1 MTVTDDL
8 EEYKM
13 LTRIIS
19 AAVAIVIAV
28 VVLCFHNTIVLNI
41 AIAALIAVA
50 LFELFRAEDCL
61 KFKASQVTCY
71 IFAFTI
77 PFSNYIL
84 KLDKNIMYYIAG
96 GFLLLMFITFLGYY
110 KTMKYEKLSFMI
122 FASAF
127 ISLTM
132 STLLYL
138 NRTGGKHG
146 LFYVVLTLCGAWL
159 ADSGAY
165 FAGTFLGKHKLCPNI
180 SPKKTVEG
188 LIGGVITNG
197 LIFVILGLGYT
208 KLIASDDITANY
220 ILLFILGMI
229 CALLG
234 LLGDLSASLL
244 KRQTGI
250 KDYGNIMP
258 GHGGVMDRFDSVLF
272 VAPFMTIALSILNV
286 IK

>member
-1 MTVTDDL
+1 
-8 EEYKM
+8 M

-41 AIAALIAVA
+41 AVAALIAVA
-50 LFELFRAEDCL
+50 LFEMFRAEDCL
-61 KFKASQVTCY
+61 KFKASQVICY
-71 IFAFTI
+71 IFALTI
-77 PFSNYIL
+77 PFSNYL
-84 KLDKNIMYYIAG
+84 SKLDDNIMYYITA

-110 KTMKYEKLSFMI
+110 KTMKYEKLCFMI
-122 FASAF
+122 FVSAF
-127 ISLTM
+127 ISVTM

-138 NRTGGKHG
+138 NRTGGEHG

-180 SPKKTVEG
+180 SSKKTVEG

-197 LIFVILGLGYT
+197 LIFVLLGLGYT
-208 KLIASDDITANY
+208 KLIASGDITANY
-220 ILLFILGMI
+220 IVLFVLGMI

-250 KDYGNIMP
+250 KDYGNVMP

-272 VAPFMTIALSILNV
+272 VAPFMTIALSLFNI

>member
-1 MTVTDDL
+1 
-8 EEYKM
+8 M

-41 AIAALIAVA
+41 AVAALIAVA
-50 LFELFRAEDCL
+50 LFELFKAEDCL
-61 KFKASQVTCY
+61 KFKVSQVICY
-71 IFAFTI
+71 IFALTI
-77 PFSNYIL
+77 PFLNYII
-84 KLDKNIMYYIAG
+84 KVDKNIMYYITG

-127 ISLTM
+127 ISVTM

-165 FAGTFLGKHKLCPNI
+165 FAGTFLGRHKLCPNI

-197 LIFVILGLGYT
+197 LIFVLLGLGYT

-272 VAPFMTIALSILNV
+272 VAPFMTIALSIFNV
-286 IK
+286 LK

>member
-1 MTVTDDL
+1 
-8 EEYKM
+8 M

-19 AAVAIVIAV
+19 AVVAIVIAV
-28 VVLCFHNTIVLNI
+28 AVLCFHNTIVLNI
-41 AIAALIAVA
+41 AVAALIEVA
-50 LFELFRAEDCL
+50 LFELFKAEDCL
-61 KFKASQVTCY
+61 RFKVSQIVCY
-71 IFAFTI
+71 IFALTV
-77 PFSNYIL
+77 PFSNYLL
-84 KLDKNIMYYIAG
+84 KLDENIMYYISAV
-96 GFLLLMFITFLGYY
+96 FILIMFIAFLGYY
-110 KTMKYEKLSFMI
+110 KTMKYEKMSFMI
-122 FASAF
+122 FVSGF
-127 ISLTM
+127 ISVAM

-138 NRTGGKHG
+138 NRTGGKRG

-165 FAGTFLGKHKLCPNI
+165 FAGTFFGKHKLCPNI

-188 LIGGVITNG
+188 LIGGVVTNG
-197 LIFVILGLGYT
+197 LIFVILGLIYS
-208 KLIASDDITANY
+208 KIASGDIDINY
-220 ILLFILGMI
+220 ILLFVLGMI

-272 VAPFMTIALSILNV
+272 VAPFMTIALSIFN
-286 IK
+286 IF

>member
-1 MTVTDDL
+1 
-8 EEYKM
+8 M

-28 VVLCFHNTIVLNI
+28 SVLCFHNTIVLNI
-41 AIAALIAVA
+41 AVAVLIVAA
-50 LFELFRAEDCL
+50 LFELLRAENCL
-61 KFKASQVTCY
+61 KFKVSQIVCY
-71 IFAFTI
+71 IFALTV
-77 PFSNYIL
+77 PFSRYLL
-84 KLDKNIMYYIAG
+84 KLDESIMYYITF
-96 GFLLLMFITFLGYY
+96 GFLLIMFISFIGYY
-110 KTMKYEKLSFMI
+110 KTMRYEKLAFMI
-122 FASAF
+122 FVSGF
-127 ISLTM
+127 VSVTM

-138 NRTGGKHG
+138 NRTGGEHG

-165 FAGTFLGKHKLCPNI
+165 FAGTFLGRHKLCPNI

-197 LIFVILGLGYT
+197 LIFVFLGFLYS
-208 KLIASDDITANY
+208 KIIYADINVNY
-220 ILLFILGMI
+220 MVMFILGMI

-234 LLGDLSASLL
+234 LLGDLSASLI

-272 VAPFMTIALSILNV
+272 VSPFMTIALSIFN
-286 IK
+286 IIE

>member
-1 MTVTDDL
+1 MGHTIN
-8 EEYKM
+8 M

-19 AAVAIVIAV
+19 AAAAIIIAV
-28 VVLCFHNTIVLNI
+28 AVLCFHNTVVLNI
-41 AIAALIAVA
+41 AVAVLIEIA

-61 KFKASQVTCY
+61 KFKFSQVLCY
-71 IFAFTI
+71 IFALTV
-77 PFSNYIL
+77 PFSNYL
-84 KLDKNIMYYIAG
+84 LRLSENIMYYISAV
-96 GFLLLMFITFLGYY
+96 FLLLMFLSFLGYY
-110 KTMKYEKLSFMI
+110 KTMKFEKLSFM
-122 FASAF
+122 FFVTAF
-127 ISLTM
+127 VSVSM

-165 FAGTFLGKHKLCPNI
+165 FAGTFFGKHKLCPNI

-188 LIGGVITNG
+188 LAGGVIANG
-197 LIFVILGLGYT
+197 IIFIILGFVYSKIVKTG
-208 KLIASDDITANY
+208 IDINY
-220 ILLFILGMI
+220 ILLFVLGMI
-229 CALLG
+229 CALMG
-234 LLGDLSASLL
+234 LLGDLSASLI

-272 VAPFMTIALSILNV
+272 VAPFMTFALSLLNIL
-286 IK
+286 K

>member
-1 MTVTDDL
+1 
-8 EEYKM
+8 M

-28 VVLCFHNTIVLNI
+28 VLLCFHNTIVLNI
-41 AIAALIAVA
+41 AVAALSEVA
-50 LFELFRAEDCL
+50 LFELFKAEDCL
-61 KFKASQVTCY
+61 KYKTPQIVCY
-71 IFAFTI
+71 IFALTV
-77 PFSNYIL
+77 PFSNYLL
-84 KLDKNIMYYIAG
+84 KLDENIMYYVTAVFIL
-96 GFLLLMFITFLGYY
+96 FMFIAFLGYY
-110 KTMKYEKLSFMI
+110 KTMKYEKLCFMI
-122 FASAF
+122 FTTGFVSV
-127 ISLTM
+127 TM

-165 FAGTFLGKHKLCPNI
+165 FAGTFFGKHKLCPNI

-188 LIGGVITNG
+188 LIGGVVTNG
-197 LIFVILGLGYT
+197 LIFVILGFGYS
-208 KLIASDDITANY
+208 KIASGDIDVNY
-220 ILLFILGMI
+220 VVLFVLGMI

-234 LLGDLSASLL
+234 LLGDLSASLI

-272 VAPFMTIALSILNV
+272 VAPFMTIALSIFNI

>member
-1 MTVTDDL
+1 
-8 EEYKM
+8 M

-28 VVLCFHNTIVLNI
+28 VVLCFHSTIVLNI
-41 AIAALIAVA
+41 AVAALIAVA
-50 LFELFRAEDCL
+50 LFELFKAEDCL
-61 KFKASQVTCY
+61 KFKVSQVVCY
-71 IFAFTI
+71 IFALTI
-77 PFSNYIL
+77 PFSNYLL
-84 KLDKNIMYYIAG
+84 KLDDNIMYYIVA
-96 GFLLLMFITFLGYY
+96 GFLLVMFITFLGYY
-110 KTMKYEKLSFMI
+110 KTMKYEKLCFMI
-122 FASAF
+122 FVSGF
-127 ISLTM
+127 ISVTM

-138 NRTGGKHG
+138 NRTGEEHG

-165 FAGTFLGKHKLCPNI
+165 FAGTFLGRHKLCPNI

-188 LIGGVITNG
+188 IIGGVITNG
-197 LIFVILGLGYT
+197 IIFVLLGLGYT
-208 KLIASDDITANY
+208 KLIATGDVSANY
-220 ILLFILGMI
+220 ILLFVLGMI

-272 VAPFMTIALSILNV
+272 VAPFMTIALSVFNI

>member
-1 MTVTDDL
+1 
-8 EEYKM
+8 M

-28 VVLCFHNTIVLNI
+28 AVLCFHNTIVLNI
-41 AIAALIAVA
+41 AVAVLIAAA
-50 LFELFRAEDCL
+50 LFELLRAEDCL
-61 KFKASQVTCY
+61 KFKVSQIVCY
-71 IFAFTI
+71 VFALTV
-77 PFSNYIL
+77 PFSRYLL
-84 KLDKNIMYYIAG
+84 KLDESIMYYITF
-96 GFLLLMFITFLGYY
+96 GFLLIMFISFIGYY
-110 KTMKYEKLSFMI
+110 KTMRYEKLAFMI
-122 FASAF
+122 FVSGF
-127 ISLTM
+127 VSVTM

-138 NRTGGKHG
+138 NRTGGEHG
-146 LFYVVLTLCGAWL
+146 LFYVVLTLCGAWF

-165 FAGTFLGKHKLCPNI
+165 FAGTFLGRHKLCPNI

-197 LIFVILGLGYT
+197 LIFVFLGFLYS
-208 KLIASDDITANY
+208 KIIYADINVNY
-220 ILLFILGMI
+220 MIMFILGML

-234 LLGDLSASLL
+234 LLGDLSASLI

-272 VAPFMTIALSILNV
+272 VSPFMTIALSIFN
-286 IK
+286 IIE

>member
-1 MTVTDDL
+1 
-8 EEYKM
+8 M

-28 VVLCFHNTIVLNI
+28 VVLCFHSTIVLNI
-41 AIAALIAVA
+41 AVAALIAVA
-50 LFELFRAEDCL
+50 LFELFKAEDCL
-61 KFKASQVTCY
+61 KFKVSQVVCY
-71 IFAFTI
+71 IFALTI
-77 PFSNYIL
+77 PFSNYLL
-84 KLDKNIMYYIAG
+84 KLDDNIMYYIVA
-96 GFLLLMFITFLGYY
+96 GFLLVMFITFLGYY
-110 KTMKYEKLSFMI
+110 KTMKYEKLCFML
-122 FASAF
+122 FVSGF
-127 ISLTM
+127 ISVTM

-138 NRTGGKHG
+138 NRTGEEHG

-165 FAGTFLGKHKLCPNI
+165 FAGTFLGRHKLCPNI

-188 LIGGVITNG
+188 IIGGVITNG
-197 LIFVILGLGYT
+197 IIFVLLGLGYT
-208 KLIASDDITANY
+208 KLIATGDVSANY
-220 ILLFILGMI
+220 ILLFVLGMI

-272 VAPFMTIALSILNV
+272 VAPFMTIALSVFNI

>member
-1 MTVTDDL
+1 
-8 EEYKM
+8 M

-28 VVLCFHNTIVLNI
+28 AVLCFHNTIVLNI
-41 AIAALIAVA
+41 AVAALIAVA
-50 LFELFRAEDCL
+50 LFEMFKAEDCL
-61 KFKASQVTCY
+61 KFKVSQAVCY
-71 IFAFTI
+71 IFALTI
-77 PFSNYIL
+77 PFSNYLL
-84 KLDKNIMYYIAG
+84 KLDKNIMYYIVA
-96 GFLLLMFITFLGYY
+96 GFLLVMFITFLGYY
-110 KTMKYEKLSFMI
+110 KTMKYEKLCFMI
-122 FASAF
+122 FVSTF
-127 ISLTM
+127 ISVTM

-138 NRTGGKHG
+138 NRTGEEHG

-165 FAGTFLGKHKLCPNI
+165 FAGTFLGRHKLCPNI

-188 LIGGVITNG
+188 VIGGVITNG
-197 LIFVILGLGYT
+197 LIFVLLGLGYT
-208 KLIASDDITANY
+208 KLIASGDVSANY
-220 ILLFILGMI
+220 ILLFVLGMI

-272 VAPFMTIALSILNV
+272 VAPFMTIALSVFNI

>member
-1 MTVTDDL
+1 
-8 EEYKM
+8 M

-19 AAVAIVIAV
+19 AAVAIVIAAA
-28 VVLCFHNTIVLNI
+28 VLCFHNTIVLNI
-41 AIAALIAVA
+41 AVAALIAAA
-50 LFELFRAEDCL
+50 LFEMFRAEDCL
-61 KFKASQVTCY
+61 KFKASQVICN
-71 IFAFTI
+71 IFALTI
-77 PFSNYIL
+77 PFSNYLL
-84 KLDKNIMYYIAG
+84 KLDENIMYYVTA

-110 KTMKYEKLSFMI
+110 KTMKYEKLCFMI

-127 ISLTM
+127 ISVTM

-138 NRTGGKHG
+138 NRTGGEHG

-197 LIFVILGLGYT
+197 LIFVLLGFGYT
-208 KLIASDDITANY
+208 KLIASGDITENY
-220 ILLFILGMI
+220 IVLFVLGMI

-272 VAPFMTIALSILNV
+272 VAPFMTIALSLFNI

>member
-1 MTVTDDL
+1 M
-8 EEYKM
+8 M
-13 LTRIIS
+13 TRIIS

-28 VVLCFHNTIVLNI
+28 AVLCFHNTIVLNI
-41 AIAALIAVA
+41 AVAALIGIA
-50 LFELFRAEDCL
+50 LFEMFRAEDCL
-61 KFKASQVTCY
+61 KFKVSQVICY
-71 IFAFTI
+71 VFAVTI
-77 PFSNYIL
+77 PFSNYLL
-84 KLDKNIMYYIAG
+84 KLDENIMYYIIA
-96 GFLLLMFITFLGYY
+96 GFLLLMFMTFLGCY
-110 KTMKYEKLSFMI
+110 KTMKYEKLCFMI

-127 ISLTM
+127 ISVTM

-138 NRTGGKHG
+138 NRTGGEHG

-188 LIGGVITNG
+188 IIGGVITNG
-197 LIFVILGLGYT
+197 LIFVLLGLGYT
-208 KLIASDDITANY
+208 KLIASGDISANY
-220 ILLFILGMI
+220 IVLFVLGMI

-272 VAPFMTIALSILNV
+272 VAPFMTIALSLFNI

>member
-1 MTVTDDL
+1 
-8 EEYKM
+8 M

-28 VVLCFHNTIVLNI
+28 AVLCFHNTIVLNI
-41 AIAALIAVA
+41 AVAALIAVA
-50 LFELFRAEDCL
+50 LFELFKAEDCL
-61 KFKASQVTCY
+61 KFKVSQAVCY
-71 IFAFTI
+71 IFALTI
-77 PFSNYIL
+77 PFSNYLL
-84 KLDKNIMYYIAG
+84 KLDKNIMYYIVA
-96 GFLLLMFITFLGYY
+96 GFLLVMFITFLGYY
-110 KTMKYEKLSFMI
+110 KTMKYEKLCFMI
-122 FASAF
+122 FVSTF
-127 ISLTM
+127 ISVTM

-138 NRTGGKHG
+138 NRTGEEHG

-165 FAGTFLGKHKLCPNI
+165 FAGTFLGRHKLCPNI

-188 LIGGVITNG
+188 IIGGVITNG
-197 LIFVILGLGYT
+197 IIFVLLGLGYT
-208 KLIASDDITANY
+208 KLIASGDVSANY
-220 ILLFILGMI
+220 ILLFVLGMI

-272 VAPFMTIALSILNV
+272 VAPFMTIALSVFNI

>member
-1 MTVTDDL
+1 
-8 EEYKM
+8 M

-19 AAVAIVIAV
+19 AAVAIVIAII
-28 VVLCFHNTIVLNI
+28 VLCFHNTIVLNL
-41 AIAALIAVA
+41 AVAALIEVA

-61 KFKASQVTCY
+61 RFKASQIVCY
-71 IFAFTI
+71 IFALAI
-77 PFSNYIL
+77 PFSGYLLRLNE
-84 KLDKNIMYYIAG
+84 NIMYYITG
-96 GFLLLMFITFLGYY
+96 GFLLVSFIAFLRYY

-122 FASAF
+122 F
-127 ISLTM
+127 ISGFVSVSM

-138 NRTGGKHG
+138 NRIGGEHG
-146 LFYVVLTLCGAWL
+146 LFYVVITLCGAWL

-165 FAGTFLGKHKLCPNI
+165 FAGTFFGRHKLCPNI

-197 LIFVILGLGYT
+197 LIFVIIGFGYS
-208 KLIASDDITANY
+208 KIAAGEIEVNY
-220 ILLFILGMI
+220 VLLFVLGML

-234 LLGDLSASLL
+234 LLGDLSASIL

-272 VAPFMTIALSILNV
+272 VAPFMTVALSVFNIL
-286 IK
+286 K

>member
-1 MTVTDDL
+1 
-8 EEYKM
+8 M

-28 VVLCFHNTIVLNI
+28 IVLCFHNTIVLNI
-41 AIAALIAVA
+41 AVAALIEIA

-61 KFKASQVTCY
+61 KFKVSQALCY
-71 IFAFTI
+71 VFALSI
-77 PFSNYIL
+77 PFSNYLL
-84 KLDKNIMYYIAG
+84 KLNENIVYYITAA
-96 GFLLLMFITFLGYY
+96 FLLLMFIAFLGYY
-110 KTMKYEKLSFMI
+110 KTMRYEKLTFMI
-122 FASAF
+122 FVSF
-127 ISLTM
+127 FVSVSM

-146 LFYVVLTLCGAWL
+146 LFYVVITLCGAWL

-165 FAGTFLGKHKLCPNI
+165 FAGTFFGKHKLCPNI

-188 LIGGVITNG
+188 LIGGVIANG
-197 LIFVILGLGYT
+197 LILVILGFGYS
-208 KLIASDDITANY
+208 KIADIDVNY
-220 ILLFILGMI
+220 MVLFVLGMI

-234 LLGDLSASLL
+234 LVGDLTASLL

-272 VAPFMTIALSILNV
+272 VAPFMTAALSIINI

>member
-1 MTVTDDL
+1 
-8 EEYKM
+8 M

-28 VVLCFHNTIVLNI
+28 AVLCFHNTIVLNI
-41 AIAALIAVA
+41 AVAVLIAAA
-50 LFELFRAEDCL
+50 LFELLRAEDCL
-61 KFKASQVTCY
+61 KFKVSQIVCY
-71 IFAFTI
+71 VFALTI
-77 PFSNYIL
+77 PFSRYLL
-84 KLDKNIMYYIAG
+84 KLDESIMYYITF
-96 GFLLLMFITFLGYY
+96 GFLLIMFISFIGYY
-110 KTMKYEKLSFMI
+110 KTMRYEKLAFMI
-122 FASAF
+122 FVSGF
-127 ISLTM
+127 VSVTM

-138 NRTGGKHG
+138 NRTGGEHG

-165 FAGTFLGKHKLCPNI
+165 FAGTFLGRHKLCPNI

-197 LIFVILGLGYT
+197 LIFVFLGFLYS
-208 KLIASDDITANY
+208 KIIYADINVNY
-220 ILLFILGMI
+220 MVMFILGML

-234 LLGDLSASLL
+234 LLGDLSASLI

-272 VAPFMTIALSILNV
+272 VSPFMTIALSIFN
-286 IK
+286 IIE

>member
-1 MTVTDDL
+1 
-8 EEYKM
+8 M

-28 VVLCFHNTIVLNI
+28 AVLCFHNTIVLNI
-41 AIAALIAVA
+41 AVAALIAVA
-50 LFELFRAEDCL
+50 LFELFKAEDCL
-61 KFKASQVTCY
+61 KFKVSQAVCY
-71 IFAFTI
+71 IFALTI
-77 PFSNYIL
+77 PFSNYLL
-84 KLDKNIMYYIAG
+84 KLDKNIMYYIVA
-96 GFLLLMFITFLGYY
+96 GFLLVMFITFLGYY
-110 KTMKYEKLSFMI
+110 KTMKYEKLCFMI
-122 FASAF
+122 FVSTF
-127 ISLTM
+127 ISVTM

-138 NRTGGKHG
+138 NRTGEEHG

-165 FAGTFLGKHKLCPNI
+165 FAGTFLGRHKLCPNI

-188 LIGGVITNG
+188 IIGGVITNG
-197 LIFVILGLGYT
+197 LIFVLLGLGYT
-208 KLIASDDITANY
+208 KLIVSGDISANY
-220 ILLFILGMI
+220 ILLFVLGMI

-272 VAPFMTIALSILNV
+272 VAPFMTIALSVFNI

>member
-1 MTVTDDL
+1 
-8 EEYKM
+8 M

-19 AAVAIVIAV
+19 AAVAIIIAV
-28 VVLCFHNTIVLNI
+28 VVLCFHSTIVLNI
-41 AIAALIAVA
+41 AVAALIEVA
-50 LFELFRAEDCL
+50 LFEMFRAEDCL
-61 KFKASQVTCY
+61 KFKVSQVVCY
-71 IFAFTI
+71 IFALTI
-77 PFSNYIL
+77 PFSNYLL
-84 KLDKNIMYYIAG
+84 KLDDNIMYYIVA
-96 GFLLLMFITFLGYY
+96 GFLLVMFITFLGYY
-110 KTMKYEKLSFMI
+110 KTMKYEKLCFMI
-122 FASAF
+122 FVSGF
-127 ISLTM
+127 ISVTM

-138 NRTGGKHG
+138 NRTGEEHG

-165 FAGTFLGKHKLCPNI
+165 FAGTFLGRHKLCPNI

-188 LIGGVITNG
+188 IIGGVITNG
-197 LIFVILGLGYT
+197 IIFVLLGLGYT
-208 KLIASDDITANY
+208 KLIATGDVSANY
-220 ILLFILGMI
+220 ILLFVLGMI

-272 VAPFMTIALSILNV
+272 VAPFMTIALSVFNI